1 MKNQKQSR
9 IIVIDVARA
18 FAVFG
23 MILVNFKIVL
33 GAEGSPWLMTLA
45 GLFDGKAT
53 ATFVVLAGFGIAL
66 MSKSA
71 LENNDL
77 EKIKTIRLSI
87 AKRALF
93 LFIVGISYLE
103 VWPADILHF

>member
-1 MKNQKQSR
+1 
-9 IIVIDVARA
+9 
-18 FAVFG
+18 

-53 ATFVVLAGFGIAL
+53 STFVVLAGFGIAL

-93 LFIVGISYLE
+93 LLIVGISYLE